1 MNKEKKWIMTIDH
14 INTKQLTEKQWNKKN
29 PWEIEVTT
37 IKKKTR
43 KKKITAESW
52 RQLEYKVKEN
62 WKLDTWRPTVI
73 DDNVIQKLAYAF
85 RCDCTINEACAYAG
99 IHPNTYYE
107 KIKQDKKFME
117 LMDKSKEL
125 FLVDVK
131 TRARELMQTAESES
145 VSWTLLKNALEK
157 RDPNYKQKIETENT
171 TTVNVSFVWIAMRA
185 KEQRMEQLDID
196 KQQKKLAEQNWER
209 QELPIKENE
218 N

>member
-1 MNKEKKWIMTIDH
+1 
-14 INTKQLTEKQWNKKN
+14 
-29 PWEIEVTT
+29 
-37 IKKKTR
+37 
-43 KKKITAESW
+43 
-52 RQLEYKVKEN
+52 
-62 WKLDTWRPTVI
+62 
-73 DDNVIQKLAYAF
+73 
-85 RCDCTINEACAYAG
+85 
-99 IHPNTYYE
+99 
-107 KIKQDKKFME
+107 ME

-196 KQQKKLAEQNWER
+196 KQQKKLAEQNWQR
-209 QELPIKENE
+209 QELPIRENE